1 MITVRVVIP
10 KYKLNFTYSLKIKIL
25 VSEWSNEVQSPKK
38 IYNNMPVADL
48 NGMSYA
54 TLSNK
59 LMELKNL
66 LTTLERNGKL
76 SQRAVY
82 ECADKVFEYPTL
94 SVYTWILSIE

>member
-1 MITVRVVIP
+1 
-10 KYKLNFTYSLKIKIL
+10 
-25 VSEWSNEVQSPKK
+25 
-38 IYNNMPVADL
+38 MPVADL
-48 NGMSYA
+48 NGMSCA

-82 ECADKVFEYPTL
+82 ECADKVFEYDISGYIDKTTFNGICHKQRQAGWKTF
-94 SVYTWILSIE
+94 V